1 MGGEEKMDSIAPSIQ
16 GRNKEE
22 APQRRGK
29 RRRMYEDKKGAIK
42 HRHQQGNGVLFV
54 EERTPDARG
63 NSVPETK
70 HCEDENGEIEG
81 MERKGDE
88 VQMRRDEM
96 HQLHGERAR
105 SLAVELPGRQGL
117 LECLGG
123 SMGDARARK
132 RLGK

>member
-1 MGGEEKMDSIAPSIQ
+1 MGGEEKMDSIASSKQ
-16 GRNKEE
+16 GRSKEE

-29 RRRMYEDKKGAIK
+29 RTRTQEDQKGAIK
-42 HRHQQGNGVLFV
+42 HRHQQGNEAIFV
-54 EERTPDARG
+54 EECTADARG

-96 HQLHGERAR
+96 HQLHRERAR

-132 RLGK
+132 RMGK